1 MKMHRETYQELMR
14 KFAQELHEVGVTEEM
29 KERINDQCDIVPHV
43 ISVGTGPTTIS
54 RFVYRHGGY
63 LIEAKNTVELTIKT
77 ATP

>member
-1 MKMHRETYQELMR
+1 MKMHSETYQELMR
-14 KFAQELHEVGVTEEM
+14 KFAQELHDVGVTGEM
-29 KERINDQCDIVPHV
+29 KERINDQCEQHSHI